1 MKNEGSFIGYPHFT
15 LVYSDCSV
23 FHFSKIALPSS
34 LSQKLIM
41 SGSKVLTNASIT
53 SSDMPEIISDGLLIS
68 ATEIYFCS
76 PFFCEGDKP
85 ISMDEFIKYKTD
97 NFYNIFVNPI
107 FRMSFS

>member
-15 LVYSDCSV
+15 LVYADCSV

-53 SSDMPEIISDGLLIS
+53 SSDMPEIISDGLLFS
-68 ATEIYFCS
+68 ATEIGFVLLSEFCQIGG
-76 PFFCEGDKP
+76 FL
-85 ISMDEFIKYKTD
+85 
-97 NFYNIFVNPI
+97 
-107 FRMSFS
+107 

>member
-15 LVYSDCSV
+15 LVYSDCSA

-53 SSDMPEIISDGLLIS
+53 SSDMPEIISDGLLFS
-68 ATEIYFCS
+68 ATEIGFVLLSEFCQIGGS
-76 PFFCEGDKP
+76 L
-85 ISMDEFIKYKTD
+85 
-97 NFYNIFVNPI
+97 
-107 FRMSFS
+107 

>member
-1 MKNEGSFIGYPHFT
+1 
-15 LVYSDCSV
+15 
-23 FHFSKIALPSS
+23 
-34 LSQKLIM
+34 M

-68 ATEIYFCS
+68 ATEIVFCA
-76 PFFCEGDKP
+76 PFFVKEIKP

-107 FRMSFS
+107 FRMSFSWYNPLKLLKQNR